1 MRSQRWTP
9 WAVAL
14 CVSLATSARS
24 RAGSYDDYFIALKND
39 HVSVVREL
47 LDLGFDPNARDPRGQ
62 PGLDVAIQADSPKVV
77 RVLLEQPK
85 IDVNALNAA
94 GESPLMLAAL
104 KGDMAD
110 ALLLLARGARVNQ
123 SGWSAL
129 HYAATGP
136 QLEMV
141 ELLIEHG
148 AALDAPAPN
157 GTTPLMM
164 AAQYGSEDCVTLLLQ
179 RGADPQRRNLNGL
192 SALDFAEASGR
203 EPLVQRLAPLV
214 H

>member
-1 MRSQRWTP
+1 M
-9 WAVAL
+9 
-14 CVSLATSARS
+14 
-24 RAGSYDDYFIALKND
+24 AGSYEDFFIALKND
-39 HVSVVREL
+39 HVAVVREL
-47 LDLGFDPNARDPRGQ
+47 LEQGFDPNARDPRGQ
-62 PGLDVAIQADSPKVV
+62 PGLDVAISAESPKVV

-94 GESPLMLAAL
+94 GESPLMLAAV
-104 KGDMAD
+104 KGDMPD
-110 ALLLLARGARVNQ
+110 TLLLLARGARVNQ
-123 SGWSAL
+123 NGWSAL
-129 HYAATGP
+129 HYAVVGP
-136 QLEMV
+136 SLDV
-141 ELLIEHG
+141 ALLLIERG

-192 SALDFAEASGR
+192 SVVDFAKLSGR
-203 EPLVQRLAPLV
+203 EPLVHRLEPLV